1 MTQPQVRVDPDLPE
15 FLWDSDGVEAAP
27 PPARRPARA
36 RDGDTPGEAGLW
48 IFILGDMTLFAAIL
62 IVFLW
67 ERRSDP
73 AIFEESAHQLIQPI
87 GAANT
92 LVLVL
97 SSYLVVRA
105 VFAHRGGRYLQARRL
120 VAGAV
125 SCAAV
130 FAGLKAFEYYSEIS
144 SGHTPSGHMQGSG
157 TFFTFYFVLTGLHL
171 LHVIVGTA
179 LLLVWQAMLK
189 RRRSWTGSQKVAE
202 GIASYWHMVDL
213 LWVAIFTL
221 VYLVSAE

>member
-1 MTQPQVRVDPDLPE
+1 MTHPRVRIEPDLPE
-15 FLWDSDGVEAAP
+15 FLWGSDGIDDRP
-27 PPARRPARA
+27 RPSSRRPAKTRP
-36 RDGDTPGEAGLW
+36 GHIPGEAGLW
-48 IFILGDMTLFAAIL
+48 IFILGDMTLFGAIL

-73 AIFEESAHQLIQPI
+73 AVFEESAHQLIQPI
-87 GAANT
+87 GAVNT
-92 LVLVL
+92 LVLLL
-97 SSYLVVRA
+97 SSYLVVCA
-105 VFAHRGGRYLQARRL
+105 VFAHRGGRYPQARRL

-125 SCAAV
+125 GCAAV
-130 FAGLKAFEYYSEIS
+130 FAGLKAFEYYSAIS
-144 SGHTPSGHMQGSG
+144 SGHTPSSG

-179 LLLVWQAMLK
+179 LLLVWQTMLK

>member
-1 MTQPQVRVDPDLPE
+1 MTHAQVRGDPDLPE
-15 FLWDSDGVEAAP
+15 FLWGSDGVEDGP
-27 PPARRPARA
+27 RPSSPRPAKTRP
-36 RDGDTPGEAGLW
+36 GHTPGEAGLW

-73 AIFEESAHQLIQPI
+73 VVFEESAHQLIQPI

-105 VFAHRGGRYLQARRL
+105 VFAHRGGRYPQARRL
-120 VAGAV
+120 VAAAV
-125 SCAAV
+125 GCAAV

-144 SGHTPSGHMQGSG
+144 SGHTPSSG

>member
-1 MTQPQVRVDPDLPE
+1 MTHAQARVDPDLPE
-15 FLWDSDGVEAAP
+15 FLWGSDGVDG
-27 PPARRPARA
+27 PARSSPPRPAKTRP
-36 RDGDTPGEAGLW
+36 GHIPGEAGLW
-48 IFILGDMTLFAAIL
+48 IFILGDMTLFAAVL

-73 AIFEESAHQLIQPI
+73 VVFEETAHQLIQPI

-105 VFAHRGGRYLQARRL
+105 VFAHRGGRYPQAIRL
-120 VAGAV
+120 VAAAV
-125 SCAAV
+125 GCAAV
-130 FAGLKAFEYYSEIS
+130 FAGLKAIEYYIEIS
-144 SGHTPSGHMQGSG
+144 SGHTPSSG

-179 LLLVWQAMLK
+179 FLLAWQAMLK
-189 RRRSWTGSQKVAE
+189 RRRPWTGSQKVAE

>member
-1 MTQPQVRVDPDLPE
+1 MTHPQVRVDRDLPE
-15 FLWDSDGVEAAP
+15 FLWDNDGVEAAP
-27 PPARRPARA
+27 LPARRPAKA
-36 RDGDTPGEAGLW
+36 RDGHTPGEAGLW

-73 AIFEESAHQLIQPI
+73 VVFEESAHQLIQPI

-105 VFAHRGGRYLQARRL
+105 VFAHRGGRYPQARRL

-144 SGHTPSGHMQGSG
+144 SGHTPSSG

>member
-1 MTQPQVRVDPDLPE
+1 MTHPQVRVDSDLPE
-15 FLWDSDGVEAAP
+15 FLWGNDGVAAAAP
-27 PPARRPARA
+27 PPARRPAKA
-36 RDGDTPGEAGLW
+36 RDGHTPGEAGLW

-67 ERRSDP
+67 DRRSDP
-73 AIFEESAHQLIQPI
+73 VVFEESAHQLIQPI

-105 VFAHRGGRYLQARRL
+105 AFAHRGGRYRQARRL
-120 VAGAV
+120 VAAAV

-130 FAGLKAFEYYSEIS
+130 FAGLKVFEYYSAIS
-144 SGHTPSGHMQGSG
+144 SGHTPSSG

-171 LHVIVGTA
+171 LHVIVGMA
-179 LLLVWQAMLK
+179 LLLAWQVMLK
-189 RRRSWTGSQKVAE
+189 RRRSWAGSQKVAE
-202 GIASYWHMVDL
+202 AWAWRRRSPC
-213 LWVAIFTL
+213 
-221 VYLVSAE
+221 

>member
-1 MTQPQVRVDPDLPE
+1 MTHPQVRVDPDLPE
-15 FLWDSDGVEAAP
+15 FLWGSDGADAA
-27 PPARRPARA
+27 PPARRPTKA
-36 RDGDTPGEAGLW
+36 RDGHIPGEAGLW

-73 AIFEESAHQLIQPI
+73 VVFEESAHQLIQPI
-87 GAANT
+87 GAVNT
-92 LVLVL
+92 LVLLL
-97 SSYLVVRA
+97 SSYLVVCA
-105 VFAHRGGRYLQARRL
+105 VFAHRGGRYPQARRL

-130 FAGLKAFEYYSEIS
+130 FAGLKAFEYYSAIS

-179 LLLVWQAMLK
+179 LLLVWQTMLK
-189 RRRSWTGSQKVAE
+189 RRRPWTGSQKVAE

-221 VYLVSAE
+221 VYLASAE

>member
-1 MTQPQVRVDPDLPE
+1 MTHAQARIDPDLPE
-15 FLWDSDGVEAAP
+15 FLWGSDSIEDAP
-27 PPARRPARA
+27 RSSSLRPTKTRP
-36 RDGDTPGEAGLW
+36 GHTPGEAGLW
-48 IFILGDMTLFAAIL
+48 IFILGDMTLFAALL

-73 AIFEESAHQLIQPI
+73 VVFAESSHQLIQPI

-105 VFAHRGGRYLQARRL
+105 VFAHRGGRYPQARRF
-120 VAGAV
+120 VGAAV
-125 SCAAV
+125 SCAAI

-144 SGHTPSGHMQGSG
+144 AGHTPSSG

-179 LLLVWQAMLK
+179 LLLAWQTMLT
-189 RRRSWTGSQKVAE
+189 RQRPWTESQKVAE
-202 GIASYWHMVDL
+202 GIGSYWHMVDL
-213 LWVAIFTL
+213 LWVAIFAL

>member
-1 MTQPQVRVDPDLPE
+1 MS
-15 FLWDSDGVEAAP
+15 F
-27 PPARRPARA
+27 
-36 RDGDTPGEAGLW
+36 
-48 IFILGDMTLFAAIL
+48 FAAIL
-62 IVFLW
+62 LVFLW

-73 AIFEESAHQLIQPI
+73 VVFEESAHHLVQPI

-92 LVLVL
+92 LVLLL

-105 VFAHRGGRYLQARRL
+105 VFAHRGGRYPQARRL
-120 VAGAV
+120 VAAAV

-130 FAGLKAFEYYSEIS
+130 FAGLKAFEYYSAIS
-144 SGHTPSGHMQGSG
+144 AGYMPSSG

-171 LHVIVGTA
+171 LHVIVGTV
-179 LLLVWQAMLK
+179 LLLAWQAMLK

>member
-1 MTQPQVRVDPDLPE
+1 MTHAQARIDPDLPE
-15 FLWDSDGVEAAP
+15 FLWGSDSVEDEDAP
-27 PPARRPARA
+27 RSASLRPTKTRP
-36 RDGDTPGEAGLW
+36 GHTPGEAGLW
-48 IFILGDMTLFAAIL
+48 IFILGDMTFFAALL

-73 AIFEESAHQLIQPI
+73 VAFAESSHQLIQPI

-97 SSYLVVRA
+97 SSYLVVLG
-105 VFAHRGGRYLQARRL
+105 VFAHRGGRYPQARRF
-120 VAGAV
+120 VGGAV
-125 SCAAV
+125 SCAAI

-144 SGHTPSGHMQGSG
+144 AGHTPSSG

-179 LLLVWQAMLK
+179 LLLAWQTMLT
-189 RRRSWTGSQKVAE
+189 RRRPWTESQKVAE
-202 GIASYWHMVDL
+202 AIGSYWHMVDL
-213 LWVAIFTL
+213 LWVAIFAL

>member
-1 MTQPQVRVDPDLPE
+1 MTHPQVRVDPDLPE
-15 FLWDSDGVEAAP
+15 FLWDSDGAAAAS
-27 PPARRPARA
+27 PARRPAKA
-36 RDGDTPGEAGLW
+36 RDGHIPGEAGLW

-73 AIFEESAHQLIQPI
+73 AVFEESAHQLIQPI
-87 GAANT
+87 GAVNT
-92 LVLVL
+92 LVLLL
-97 SSYLVVRA
+97 SSYLVVCA
-105 VFAHRGGRYLQARRL
+105 VFAHRGGRYPQARRL

-130 FAGLKAFEYYSEIS
+130 FAGLKAFEYYSAIS
-144 SGHTPSGHMQGSG
+144 SGHTPSGHMSSSG

-171 LHVIVGTA
+171 LHVVVGTA
-179 LLLVWQAMLK
+179 LLLVWQTMLT
-189 RRRSWTGSQKVAE
+189 RRRPWTGSQKVAE

>member
-1 MTQPQVRVDPDLPE
+1 MTHAHARVDADLPE
-15 FLWDSDGVEAAP
+15 FLWGSDGIEGTVRP
-27 PPARRPARA
+27 PPPRPAKPRL
-36 RDGDTPGEAGLW
+36 GHIPGEAGLW
-48 IFILGDMTLFAAIL
+48 IFILGDMSLFAAIL

-73 AIFEESAHQLIQPI
+73 VVFEESAHQLIQPI

-105 VFAHRGGRYLQARRL
+105 VFAHRGGRYPQAIRL
-120 VAGAV
+120 VAAAV
-125 SCAAV
+125 GCAAV

-144 SGHTPSGHMQGSG
+144 SGHTPSSG

-171 LHVIVGTA
+171 LHVIIGTA
-179 LLLVWQAMLK
+179 LLLAWQAMLR

>member
-1 MTQPQVRVDPDLPE
+1 
-15 FLWDSDGVEAAP
+15 
-27 PPARRPARA
+27 
-36 RDGDTPGEAGLW
+36 
-48 IFILGDMTLFAAIL
+48 MTLFAAIL

-73 AIFEESAHQLIQPI
+73 AVFEESAHQLIQPI
-87 GAANT
+87 GAVNT
-92 LVLVL
+92 LVLLL
-97 SSYLVVRA
+97 SSYLVVCA
-105 VFAHRGGRYLQARRL
+105 VFAHRGGRYPQARRL

-130 FAGLKAFEYYSEIS
+130 FAGLKAFEYYSAIS
-144 SGHTPSGHMQGSG
+144 SGHTPSSG

-179 LLLVWQAMLK
+179 LLLAWQAMLK

>member
-1 MTQPQVRVDPDLPE
+1 MTHPQVRVDPDLPE

-27 PPARRPARA
+27 PPARRPAKA
-36 RDGDTPGEAGLW
+36 RDGHTPGEAGLW

-73 AIFEESAHQLIQPI
+73 VVFEESAHQLIQPI

-105 VFAHRGGRYLQARRL
+105 VVAHRAGRYPRARRL
-120 VAGAV
+120 VAAAV

-130 FAGLKAFEYYSEIS
+130 FAGLKAFEYYSAIS
-144 SGHTPSGHMQGSG
+144 SGHTPSTG

>member
-1 MTQPQVRVDPDLPE
+1 MDPDLPE
-15 FLWDSDGVEAAP
+15 FLWDGDGAEAAP
-27 PPARRPARA
+27 PSARLPAKA
-36 RDGDTPGEAGLW
+36 RDGHTPGEPGLW

-73 AIFEESAHQLIQPI
+73 TVFEESAHQLIQPI
-87 GAANT
+87 GAVNT
-92 LVLVL
+92 LVLLL
-97 SSYLVVRA
+97 SSYLVVCA
-105 VFAHRGGRYLQARRL
+105 VFAHRGGRYPQARRL

-130 FAGLKAFEYYSEIS
+130 FAGLKAFEYYVAIS
-144 SGHTPSGHMQGSG
+144 SGHTPAGHMPEG

>member
-1 MTQPQVRVDPDLPE
+1 MTHPQVRVAPDLPE
-15 FLWDSDGVEAAP
+15 FLWDRDGVDGGLRQP
-27 PPARRPARA
+27 SPRPAKARA
-36 RDGDTPGEAGLW
+36 GHTPGEAGLW

-73 AIFEESAHQLIQPI
+73 VAFEESAHQLIQPI

-92 LVLVL
+92 LILLL

-105 VFAHRGGRYLQARRL
+105 TYAHRGGRHPQSRRL
-120 VAGAV
+120 IAGAV
-125 SCAAV
+125 GCAAV
-130 FAGLKAFEYYSEIS
+130 FAGLKAFEYYSAIS
-144 SGHTPSGHMQGSG
+144 SGHTPSTG

>member
-1 MTQPQVRVDPDLPE
+1 MTHPRARVDADLPE
-15 FLWDSDGVEAAP
+15 FLWGSDGVEGTVRP
-27 PPARRPARA
+27 SLPRPAKTRP
-36 RDGDTPGEAGLW
+36 GHIPGEAGLW

-73 AIFEESAHQLIQPI
+73 VVFEESAHQLIQPI

-105 VFAHRGGRYLQARRL
+105 VFAHRGGRYPQAIRL
-120 VAGAV
+120 VAAAV
-125 SCAAV
+125 GCAAV
-130 FAGLKAFEYYSEIS
+130 FAALKAFEYYSEIS
-144 SGHTPSGHMQGSG
+144 SGHTPSSG

-179 LLLVWQAMLK
+179 LLLAWQAMLK
-189 RRRSWTGSQKVAE
+189 RRRSWTGSQKLAE